1 LGYFLLDIFFYFFF
15 VRTIIITHIHAPKK
29 DIISYHSAKKD
40 MYTYPVFYPKSN
52 LQFPTSSPIAGAHNN
67 AAAAAATTT
76 SKFRGWTYHFLEDII
91 SYHSAKKD
99 MYTYPVFYPKS
110 NLQFPTSSPIAGAH
124 NNAAAAAAA
133 TTTSKFRGWTYHF
146 LEDIISYP
154 YLGPQKGYY
163 IQLLELTTWSHDDF
177 G

>member
-1 LGYFLLDIFFYFFF
+1 LGYFLLDIFFNFFF

-91 SYHSAKKD
+91 SY
-99 MYTYPVFYPKS
+99 
-110 NLQFPTSSPIAGAH
+110 
-124 NNAAAAAAA
+124 
-133 TTTSKFRGWTYHF
+133 
-146 LEDIISYP
+146 P